1 MTRESEPSDPPP
13 VGRAEDLDGRIDEIY
28 AYGGQVPIPD
38 PRLPSDPIFTEMV
51 RLSSQPE
58 RVRDEALEPHL
69 MGWVDRG
76 MDRLTIARYLAAAGL
91 TRREGEELE
100 ATVRVRMAG
109 SMRIEAYASML
120 GGLSLFAAACWVMI
134 DRVFP
139 FWGILGVVLAATA
152 LVSMLRG
159 AQLLRRSVP
168 ASREEL

>member
-1 MTRESEPSDPPP
+1 MTQRDESTDPLPVRSDEID
-13 VGRAEDLDGRIDEIY
+13 RLIDEIY
-28 AYGGQVPIPD
+28 AYRGHVPIPD

-69 MGWVDRG
+69 MGWMDRG

-91 TRREGEELE
+91 TRKEGEDLE
-100 ATVRVRMAG
+100 ATVRVRLAG
-109 SMRIEAYASML
+109 SMRMEAYASIL
-120 GGLSLFAAACWVMI
+120 GGLALFGAGCWVMI

-139 FWGILGVVLAATA
+139 FWGILGVVLSSAA

-159 AQLLRRSVP
+159 AQLVRRSVP
-168 ASREEL
+168 TSHEEL